1 MGYIVD
7 HETIKSWNIYK
18 PMFYLKYGPDIGPL
32 LDLNVGQYI
41 KPLTNLKNAQGSPK
55 SGLCS
60 SAIAI
65 LRLYCRFKTD
75 VKIIIYSRN
84 LAGVSVTLCQRVK
97 RFCTFDIASQRTKE
111 NAPAESL
118 GCTPFLTLAD
128 QKIHCVFRPTFVVS
142 KKIGAN
148 NAPKKLLHAIFAC
161 PSFANKTIS
170 AALKLSAKNGLRP
183 SHESACDL
191 SANRADKKERD
202 HNSLPVLTRLLL

>member
-18 PMFYLKYGPDIGPL
+18 PMFYLKYGPYIGPL

-84 LAGVSVTLCQRVK
+84 LAGVSVTLWQRV
-97 RFCTFDIASQRTKE
+97 TF
-111 NAPAESL
+111 L
-118 GCTPFLTLAD
+118 HLWH
-128 QKIHCVFRPTFVVS
+128 HCVAYKGKTLCRGLWVAPLFWPSRF
-142 KKIGAN
+142 KKFTA
-148 NAPKKLLHAIFAC
+148 F
-161 PSFANKTIS
+161 S
-170 AALKLSAKNGLRP
+170 AHKSGLEKNRR
-183 SHESACDL
+183 E
-191 SANRADKKERD
+191 
-202 HNSLPVLTRLLL
+202 